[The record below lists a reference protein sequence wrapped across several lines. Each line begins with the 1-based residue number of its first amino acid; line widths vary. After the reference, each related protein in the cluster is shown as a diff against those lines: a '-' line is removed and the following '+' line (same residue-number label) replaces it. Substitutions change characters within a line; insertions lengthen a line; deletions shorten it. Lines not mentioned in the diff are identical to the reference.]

1 MYTSLL
7 SQYCRFREDF
17 DPHYI
22 GTAMEGS
29 NFTSRLFFQWANRL
43 IDKGTKG
50 QINGPEDVFDL
61 PEDLTCSTL
70 HEKLKNALDVS
81 SAGEDVSRISLIK
94 GLHKCFAKEFYG
106 IGILKLIADLAGFAS
121 PLLLHQL
128 MVFIDD
134 DTIPVAHGYVYGAGI
149 FLASLIGACSH
160 SKNVLLP
167 VCVCN
172 LCEF

>member
-17 DPHYI
+17 DPYYI
-22 GTAMEGS
+22 GTALEGS
-29 NFTSRLFFQWANRL
+29 SFTSKLFFQWANRL
-43 IDKGTKG
+43 IEKGTKA
-50 QINGPEDVFDL
+50 QINSPEDVFDL

-81 SAGEDVSRISLIK
+81 SGDEDISRISLLK

-106 IGILKLIADLAGFAS
+106 IGILKFVADLAGFVS

-128 MVFIDD
+128 MIFIDD
-134 DTIPVAHGYVYGAGI
+134 ASIPVAHGYFYGAGI
-149 FLASLIGACSH
+149 FFASLIGRC
-160 SKNVLLP
+160 
-167 VCVCN
+167 CY
-172 LCEF
+172 